1 MRFSHFLKY
10 NAVPEWQNHYM
21 DYSELK
27 NLIYTLQ
34 TDELQAGDNEEGF
47 GAGKSS
53 NITDR
58 FKNKFSLKMR
68 RKIRLPV

>member
-34 TDELQAGDNEEGF
+34 TDELQVGDNEEGI
-47 GAGKSS
+47 GAG
-53 NITDR
+53 
-58 FKNKFSLKMR
+58 
-68 RKIRLPV
+68 